1 MKKSFTTLVLFI
13 LFSYGL
19 KAQNFV
25 EEVEESKAKGSD
37 KVKVKFEKLKKNEN
51 FESVHYINFNE
62 LARIQKDGK
71 ITIAL
76 PNMKEPVE
84 LITFRM
90 EYKTDTDYNWY
101 ATTKDGFGSVIILRK
116 GDNYTGHFSF
126 PNKNDYQ
133 IISEE
138 GQHILIKMK
147 PSKIDK
153 QNCVAK
159 LEKITGNVLKDRP
172 NAERVVPC
180 HNPIRILVLWTQAA
194 ENTGLNV
201 NNIIDT
207 AIGQFNNC
215 IYRSSITGDATIQIV
230 GRQKI
235 NFYESDDMKRDVLDY
250 PSSGPGSASSLRN
263 SLNADIVVLL
273 TYGTSGNY
281 NDYGGAVKEVRIDP
295 DNAYAIVQIHHATDG
310 NRAFTHEV
318 GHLFDAHHNISDDDT
333 PGQPYAHAK
342 ELQTPIFQA
351 NCFTMMHR
359 LNPVIDNFSNPN
371 VYVNGISTG
380 TTTVANNARRIGE
393 TCTSV
398 RDYRPNP
405 NDNILYSNIDGTNYG
420 YVYQSYT
427 WEAVTTCSNSTPF
440 NYEWCTSND
449 AFNWNYR
456 GGGEYY
462 SEYLPWTGNNYY
474 YLRLKVTAQN
484 GQVSDSYQTIYLDY
498 SQARGRIAA
507 SEDKQSQSFAPIS
520 WKNNKVEKP
529 AEISNLAIDNIY
541 PNPTN
546 SELSF
551 TFFNPKFQELSLS
564 IVDVSGRSVS
574 LFSNEKM
581 EKGTHVKLIN
591 VDNFSSGL
599 FVMKLS
605 SESETI
611 SSKVIIKK

>member
-1 MKKSFTTLVLFI
+1 MKKSFITLTLFL

-25 EEVEESKAKGSD
+25 EEVEESKAKGSN
-37 KVKVKFEKLKKNEN
+37 KVKAKFEKFKKNEN

-62 LARIQKDGK
+62 LHRIQKNGK
-71 ITIAL
+71 ITLTL
-76 PNMKEPVE
+76 PNMKESIE

-133 IISEE
+133 IVSEE

-147 PSKIDK
+147 PSKMNK
-153 QNCVAK
+153 LNCVAK
-159 LEKITGNVLKDRP
+159 VDKVTGSIPKNKP
-172 NAERVVPC
+172 NSERTVPC
-180 HNPIRILVLWTQAA
+180 HDPIRILVLWTQAA

-207 AIGQFNNC
+207 GIAQFNNC
-215 IYRSSITGDATIQIV
+215 IYRSNVTGEATIQIV

-235 NFYESDDMKRDVLDY
+235 NFYESDDIKRDVLEF
-250 PSSGPGSASSLRN
+250 PSSGPGSASALRN
-263 SLNADIVVLL
+263 SLNADLVVLL

-281 NDYGGAVKEVRIDP
+281 NDYAGVVKEIRIDP
-295 DNAYAIVQIHHATDG
+295 DNAYAIAQINHATDG
-310 NRAFTHEV
+310 NRAFTHEI
-318 GHLFDAHHNISDDDT
+318 GHLFDAHHNSSDD
-333 PGQPYAHAK
+333 PAGQPYAHAK

-351 NCFTMMHR
+351 NCYTMMHT
-359 LNPVIDNFSNPN
+359 LSPVIDNFSNPD

-380 TTTVANNARRIGE
+380 NGYGANNARRIGE
-393 TCTSV
+393 TRTSI

-405 NDNILYSNIDGTNYG
+405 NDNNLYSNIDGPNYG

-440 NYEWCTSND
+440 NYEWFTSND

-456 GGGEYY
+456 GSGEFY
-462 SEYLPWTGNNYY
+462 SEYLPSTGNNYY

-484 GQVSDSYQTIYLDY
+484 GQVSDNYQTIYLDY
-498 SQARGRIAA
+498 SQAGGRITA
-507 SEDKQSQSFAPIS
+507 SDSNSIAPIS
-520 WKNNKVEKP
+520 WKKKIYEKSI
-529 AEISNLAIDNIY
+529 EKSNLVIDNIF

-551 TFFNPKFQELSLS
+551 NFFNPQFQELSLS
-564 IVDVSGRSVS
+564 IIDISGRSVQ
-574 LFSNEKM
+574 LFSKEKL
-581 EKGTHVKLIN
+581 EKGTHTRIIN
-591 VDNFSSGL
+591 TNDFSSGIYI
-599 FVMKLS
+599 MKLS

-611 SSKVIIKK
+611 SSKVIINK